1 MEFLDS
7 ESMQFQNSQKVL
19 YTCIHINLR
28 SIFPQHISFMGGL
41 WDGLAQPPTSINH
54 QPLSTGKYWCEAKDP
69 ALVDRAKCFIHG
81 LIRTPCFGN
90 PNCFG
95 SEVRDARIPWTTTH
109 PDAAGV
115 QSECEIFWFWGEEW
129 IMIDH
134 VLFNLLDSF
143 ILTSTS
149 LGGVWFK
156 MGILYLA
163 VNSCRVQS
171 CHDLK
176 R

>member
-1 MEFLDS
+1 M
-7 ESMQFQNSQKVL
+7 
-19 YTCIHINLR
+19 YICIHKNLR
-28 SIFPQHISFMGGL
+28 GIFPQQIPFMGGL
-41 WDGLAQPPTSINH
+41 WDGLAQTH
-54 QPLSTGKYWCEAKDP
+54 QPQSITSHSTGKYWCEAKDP

-81 LIRTPCFGN
+81 LIRTPCFHN

-115 QSECEIFWFWGEEW
+115 QSECVIFWFWGEEW

-134 VLFNLLDSF
+134 VLFNLLDGL

-149 LGGVWFK
+149 LGGV
-156 MGILYLA
+156 
-163 VNSCRVQS
+163 SCRVQS